1 MRAGGPPAPP
11 RRAALRRLCG
21 GLAGGLLA
29 RGSPALAAPS
39 GAVYTVAVVPQF
51 QAAEVHRDWAP
62 LLERI
67 GRAAGVTLK
76 LQLSASIPRFEAEVL
91 AGAPDF
97 AYMNPYHQVMA
108 MRAQRYLPLVRER
121 QPLSGI
127 LVVRRDDPI
136 RSVRELDGR
145 ELAFPAPNAFG
156 ASLLMRAL
164 LTERE
169 KIQFTPA
176 YVQTHSNV
184 YRQVIRGKAAAG
196 GGVNHTL
203 LQEPDELRAD
213 LRVLLETPSAASH
226 PLSAHPRVDARVR
239 QAVADA
245 LLALADSADG
255 QPLLKAIEMP
265 HPVRADHARDYQP
278 LEAWRLDRYVVH
290 AARPA

>member
-1 MRAGGPPAPP
+1 
-11 RRAALRRLCG
+11 
-21 GLAGGLLA
+21 
-29 RGSPALAAPS
+29 
-39 GAVYTVAVVPQF
+39 
-51 QAAEVHRDWAP
+51 
-62 LLERI
+62 
-67 GRAAGVTLK
+67 
-76 LQLSASIPRFEAEVL
+76 VL
-91 AGAPDF
+91 AGAADF

-169 KIQFTPA
+169 KINFTPV
-176 YVQTHSNV
+176 YVQTHGNV
-184 YRQVIRGKAAAG
+184 YRQVIRGRAAAG

-203 LQEPDELRAD
+203 LQERDEVRAD

-255 QPLLKAIEMP
+255 QALLKAIEMP
-265 HPVRADHARDYQP
+265 NPVRADHARDYQP
-278 LEAWRLDRYVVH
+278 LEAWRLDRYVVN